1 MKVILI
7 LLAYCFLIVGA
18 EAQVRTADADMRGLR
33 ASDFPRIIQL
43 AENVYA
49 YEDLMGEI
57 GTSFAFTTNS
67 LFVVTSEG
75 VLVADAQGSIE
86 KTQRMIDVI
95 ATITDQP
102 IRYVV
107 ICADHMDHVAGNSAF
122 PESAIFIAHPNSKA
136 EIERLSNRA
145 PIPVPTETVSENRHI
160 MLGDTEFQIS
170 FLGRAH
176 TGGDLVVYLPQTDIL
191 FTGEI
196 FFNRL
201 YHSVGGNRSGRPIE
215 WIQTLKRVEAIN
227 AGVVVPG
234 HGFVDKPDV
243 LSEELVNFRHS
254 LENLVSESTRLH
266 DAGIPSAS
274 ASRNMNLGEF
284 QYWYRA
290 VNNLPDA
297 IEQVYRELDGDLD

>member
-1 MKVILI
+1 LKIILFFFAYCLLI
-7 LLAYCFLIVGA
+7 LSA

-67 LFVVTSEG
+67 LFVVTSDG
-75 VLVADAQGSIE
+75 VLVADGQGSVE
-86 KTQRMIDVI
+86 KTQRMIDEI
-95 ATITDQP
+95 ATITEQP

-107 ICADHMDHVAGNSAF
+107 ICADHIDHVAGNSAF
-122 PESAIFIAHPNSKA
+122 PESTIFLAHPNSKA
-136 EIERLSNRA
+136 EIERLSSRA
-145 PIPVPTETVSENRHI
+145 LIPVPMETVSENHHI
-160 MLGDTEFQIS
+160 MLGDTEFQVQ

-176 TGGDLVVYLPQTDIL
+176 TGGDLIVYLPQTNIL

-201 YHSVGGNRSGRPIE
+201 YPSVGGNRSGRPTE
-215 WIQTLKRVEAIN
+215 WIQTLKRVESMN
-227 AGVVVPG
+227 ANIVVPG
-234 HGFVDKPDV
+234 HGFVDAPDV
-243 LSEELVNFRHS
+243 LAEELVNFRHA

-266 DAGIPSAS
+266 DTGIPSER
-274 ASRNMNLGEF
+274 ASRSINLGEY

-297 IEQVYRELDGDLD
+297 IDQVYRELDGGLE